1 MVLQLPNG
9 SFESINLEVLVR
21 RKWRHAMDEPQALI
35 PNVGG
40 DRLEFLINIMI
51 LSTTI
56 IHIPYVMKQV
66 ERYQWKV
73 ERNREIERH
82 KLCINKMNQ

>member
-1 MVLQLPNG
+1 MVLQLLNG
-9 SFESINLEVLVR
+9 SIEPSNLEVLVR
-21 RKWRHAMDEPQALI
+21 RKWQHVVDEPRALI

-56 IHIPYVMKQV
+56 VHIVYVMKQV
-66 ERYQWKV
+66 ERYQIM
-73 ERNREIERH
+73 EG
-82 KLCINKMNQ
+82 